1 MAFPDVKAAD
11 HHILVGGRP
20 AFTYFEGGE
29 VHVGTYPEDG
39 EGRGAQD
46 GTPPQGARAVLFPGW
61 ETLTGVVAVSAVLAG
76 SAIDKVVILGGM
88 TAVPEM
94 LIDTGGFVRPIW
106 RDGVLTLVT
115 QFGRGGVLT
124 PFEAQSQIP
133 CCHDH

>member
-1 MAFPDVKAAD
+1 MGFPDVKAAD

-20 AFTYFEGGE
+20 AFTYFEAGQ
-29 VHVGTYPEDG
+29 VSVGY
-39 EGRGAQD
+39 D
-46 GTPPQGARAVLFPGW
+46 GTPPEGARAVLFAGW
-61 ETLTGVVAVSAVLAG
+61 EKLTGVVAVSAVLAD
-76 SAIDKVVILGGM
+76 SAIEKVVILGGL

-94 LIDTGGFVRPIW
+94 LIDTGDFVRPIW
-106 RDGVLTLVT
+106 RGGVLTLVT

>member
-1 MAFPDVKAAD
+1 VTGFPDVKAAD

-20 AFTYFEGGE
+20 AFTYFAGGE
-29 VHVGTYPEDG
+29 VHVGYEGPPPED
-39 EGRGAQD
+39 
-46 GTPPQGARAVLFPGW
+46 ARAVLFPGW
-61 ETLTGVVAVSAVLAG
+61 ERLTGVAAVSSVLAN
-76 SAIDKVVILGGM
+76 SAIDRVVILGGL

-94 LIDTGGFVRPIW
+94 LIDTGDFVRPIW